1 MASSHTGVLLPGA
14 DSKSYRVKSRS
25 ILLYVLT
32 APDMMHNQTITNME
46 TDMNIKKSFTE
57 ILKKD
62 RVVRFLFGGMVLD
75 GLMVISLVCLAIVF

>member
-1 MASSHTGVLLPGA
+1 
-14 DSKSYRVKSRS
+14 
-25 ILLYVLT
+25 
-32 APDMMHNQTITNME
+32 MMHNQTITNME